1 MRMGENLLKYF
12 KMGWNRKE
20 GTENKDFKRGGRQAG
35 SKSGC
40 LKKGGWNP
48 LANYGKC
55 EEVYT
60 STKY

>member
-1 MRMGENLLKYF
+1 M
-12 KMGWNRKE
+12 
-20 GTENKDFKRGGRQAG
+20 QAG
-35 SKSGC
+35 SRSGC

-60 STKY
+60 STKDLSLHFNSREPLFQVWL